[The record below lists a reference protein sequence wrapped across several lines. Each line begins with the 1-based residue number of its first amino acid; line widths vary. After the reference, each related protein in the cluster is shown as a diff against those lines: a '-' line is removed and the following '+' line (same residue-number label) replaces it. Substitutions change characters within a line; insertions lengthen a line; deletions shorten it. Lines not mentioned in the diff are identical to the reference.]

1 MVIINQKSTIDT
13 QTKKK
18 KECKHYTKVSLQ
30 ITREQKRKGRKKT
43 YKKKSKR
50 IKKMAIET
58 YIYI

>member
-30 ITREQKRKGRKKT
+30 ITREQKRKGRKRPT
-43 YKKKSKR
+43 KR
-50 IKKMAIET
+50 NPKELTKWQ
-58 YIYI
+58 